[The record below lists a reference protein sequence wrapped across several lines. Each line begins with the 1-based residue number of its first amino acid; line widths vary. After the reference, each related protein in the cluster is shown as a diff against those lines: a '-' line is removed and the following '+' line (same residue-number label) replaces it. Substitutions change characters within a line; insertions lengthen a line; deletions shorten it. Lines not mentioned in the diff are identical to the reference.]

1 MMTLLLEKTNTDVII
16 RIPKEYW
23 NKTDMVDSS
32 EVKID
37 FANYGIEVVD
47 ISVKTWTLDE
57 LLGGYPMND
66 AIQAYHKLTELEL
79 LEKEF

>member
-1 MMTLLLEKTNTDVII
+1 MMTLILEKTDSDVII

-23 NKTDMVDSS
+23 NKTDMVDSL

-37 FANYGIEVVD
+37 LTNDGIEVMN

-57 LLGGYPMND
+57 LLEDYPTLDVNN
-66 AIQAYHKLTELEL
+66 ITPEKYHPDM
-79 LEKEF
+79 FPV

>member
-1 MMTLLLEKTNTDVII
+1 MMTLLLEKTDTDVII

-23 NKTDMVDSS
+23 NKTDMINSS

-47 ISVKTWTLDE
+47 ISVPTYYIDE
-57 LLGGYPMND
+57 MMKDITPEM
-66 AIQAYHKLTELEL
+66 YHPDC
-79 LEKEF
+79 FPV

>member
-1 MMTLLLEKTNTDVII
+1 MMTLLLEKTDMDVII

-37 FANYGIEVVD
+37 LTNDGIEIMD

-57 LLGGYPMND
+57 LLVGVTPENCHPD
-66 AIQAYHKLTELEL
+66 LFSIS
-79 LEKEF
+79 EKQEETI

>member
-1 MMTLLLEKTNTDVII
+1 MMTLLLERTDTDVIL

-32 EVKID
+32 EIKID

-47 ISVKTWTLDE
+47 ISVPTYDIDKMMEGITPGMYHPDLFLVGEEQEQEE
-57 LLGGYPMND
+57 L
-66 AIQAYHKLTELEL
+66 I
-79 LEKEF
+79 